1 MNVLRKLPNRPW
13 ERVEV
18 DNTLEALQ
26 EQVGGY
32 IETVTFRADA
42 CVLCN
47 EEGAIHHLPY
57 NTTICRVDFLGPVLI
72 VGVKGEEFT
81 DLTETQ
87 EEDLRAT
94 GAIRD
99 DWEAGA

>member
-26 EQVGGY
+26 EQVGGD
-32 IETVTFRADA
+32 IETVTFWADA

-72 VGVKGEEFT
+72 VGTAGEEFT
-81 DLTETQ
+81 DLGEKQ
-87 EEDLRAT
+87 EDTLRKL
-94 GAIRD
+94 GALSD
-99 DWEAGA
+99 D

>member
-32 IETVTFRADA
+32 IETVTFWADA

-72 VGVKGEEFT
+72 VGTAGEEFT
-81 DLTETQ
+81 DLGENQ
-87 EEDLRAT
+87 EDTLRKL
-94 GAIRD
+94 GALSD
-99 DWEAGA
+99 D